1 MSVSMRSI
9 LEQIGFAEDWT
20 TITDQAP
27 GYRFNAGNLR
37 IQATQVTSEYLRPE
51 FLITGIE
58 DQRPRALGSIQLS
71 MPIAVESFEQGVAWI
86 AYAVSARFQ
95 PTKPIAWLEQGRL
108 WKHHLPWE
116 QKQAAF
122 RARPHCSVARD
133 WFRLPAKTLVALS
146 LSAPEQ
152 AAAVFTFDG
161 NILTILAGDAR
172 LPMPATG
179 TAWTRDYA
187 VRLASFK
194 DFPKR
199 LMRADLDIG
208 VWEGKLNV
216 DRARFDLFE
225 SAEPKP

>member
-9 LEQIGFAEDWT
+9 LEQVGFAEDWT

-27 GYRFNAGNLR
+27 GYRFNSGNLR
-37 IQATQVTSEYLRPE
+37 IQAVQVTNEYLCPV

-108 WKHHLPWE
+108 WRHHLPWE

-122 RARPHCSVARD
+122 RARPHCNVARD
-133 WFRLPAKTLVALS
+133 WFRMPAKTLVALS

-152 AAAVFTFDG
+152 AAATFTFDG

-172 LPMPATG
+172 LPVPATG
-179 TAWTRDYA
+179 TAWTRGYA
-187 VRLASFK
+187 VRLACFK

-199 LMRADLDIG
+199 LMRASLDIG
-208 VWEGKLNV
+208 VWEGRLNV

-225 SAEPKP
+225 SPEPRP